1 MLLFIF
7 KTQHAQFNSVHQR
20 TKKILI

>member
-1 MLLFIF
+1 MLLFIS